1 MEPGTELRLALAMRG
16 GVSLA
21 IWMGGACGEIDELRR
36 GDNEF
41 WSELTSALGFERVV
55 VDVLTGAS
63 AGGLNGV
70 LFASA
75 LRHGFKMSDLR
86 GVWGQLASVKKIAR
100 RTGPWDSLFDGDT
113 SFLKP
118 LEEELRKLV
127 SASGAESDPQS
138 PGPCEFIDLQLTA
151 TLVEP
156 LHIPTYRLDDE
167 QLWTKR
173 SAASFRFKHHSGG
186 VLPQRDLE
194 ADDASRWRLAIAARS
209 TSSFPV
215 AFEPAV
221 VRSRRPKRFG
231 EQPSAAPGPL
241 ADCRGIFSETN
252 GTVTSTDRA
261 DFVVADGGILDN
273 IPIARAVEAI
283 AASPASGPTK
293 RVLIYLHPTG
303 PTEPPPKLAGSP
315 LVRGIRLATTRRK
328 GIEWENHVDSNDSR
342 RGIWP
347 VLTALKSTMIRSET
361 IDGDLA
367 ELQALN
373 DGVRRTRMMRE
384 AALQREQS
392 FELEPDFSQFA
403 LVWATYL
410 NQRASSDADVINT
423 LLDDPIKDLGSDP
436 FPETRNQNRWR
447 APLSH
452 MDTAE
457 RTTFT
462 QGIAS
467 AYKDRIRERS
477 AAGWTDATF
486 AATFITDVSALERVV
501 DLTLEWTRSLP
512 TSDCTRDVKPML
524 YHLRSLIEVI
534 ARVRKLAWVVV
545 ASKATPTDAQ
555 LVLDLVE
562 GMTRVPSDLAKRVVA
577 MEGTAVEFLDHVN
590 RMLQDINDSLEHREG
605 LKDHPPEL
613 KVMIGGGHIV
623 PDVDLDD
630 GDMVD
635 LRSVIAEVLVDEVS
649 KLCVDATNLQEA
661 GTPSTAMLH
670 FLMTGHTGMKDGEGD
685 GVKAVDRSVVKDRL
699 IALEIE
705 GLGEQLA
712 GCIRGE
718 ETELFRISAV
728 AKTPLADRFT
738 ALKKRSAEL
747 DLIKKDG
754 WTTSSDFLRPEVKL
768 AGNELANFAAF
779 LDARW
784 RNNDWMWGRLD
795 AASDLVAMM
804 MRSAGLNDDD
814 QVPPT
819 MLELVDRSTGLSADS
834 SVKEVRDALIGS
846 RQVQILEEILE
857 DPTELANYAIGLES
871 PTHHSGWS
879 VPKNVQLTIRNA
891 GRVIRRTVPL
901 PIAVLV
907 APLSWAV
914 QVVAAAVTAPRRW
927 KIDDPFKADPTQSD
941 RIKNPLP

>member
-41 WSELTSALGFERVV
+41 WSELTSSLGFERVV

-118 LEEELRKLV
+118 LEQALGRLV
-127 SASGAESDPQS
+127 SRTGSGSDSESPE
-138 PGPCEFIDLQLTA
+138 PCDFIDLQLTA

-194 ADDASRWRLAIAARS
+194 ADDASRWRLAVAARS
-209 TSSFPV
+209 TSSFPG
-215 AFEPAV
+215 AFEPAI
-221 VRSRRPKRFG
+221 VRSRRPERFG
-231 EQPSAAPGPL
+231 EQPPTAPGPL
-241 ADCRGIFSETN
+241 VDCRGVFSEAN

-303 PTEPPPKLAGSP
+303 PTEPPPELTRRS
-315 LVRGIRLATTRRK
+315 LVRGARIAAVRRK
-328 GIEWENHVDSNDSR
+328 GIGSNKRVDSNDSR

-467 AYKDRIRERS
+467 AYKDRMRQRS
-477 AAGWTDATF
+477 AAGWTEATF
-486 AATFITDVSALERVV
+486 AATFITDISALERVV

-512 TSDCTRDVKPML
+512 TTDCTRDVKPTL

-534 ARVRKLAWVVV
+534 ARVRKVAWVVV
-545 ASKATPTDAQ
+545 ASKAKPTDAQ
-555 LVLDLVE
+555 LVLDSVE
-562 GMTRVPSDLAKRVVA
+562 GMTRVPSDLAERVVA
-577 MEGTAVEFLDHVN
+577 MDGTAVEFLDHVN
-590 RMLQDINDSLEHREG
+590 RLLQDVNDSLEHREG
-605 LKDHPPEL
+605 INDHPPEL
-613 KVMIGGGHIV
+613 KVMAGMDYVVRDTG
-623 PDVDLDD
+623 PDDSDI
-630 GDMVD
+630 VD
-635 LRSVIAEVLVDEVS
+635 LRSTIAEVLVDEVS
-649 KLCVDATNLQEA
+649 KLCVDAMRLEQVDS
-661 GTPSTAMLH
+661 PSTALLH
-670 FLMTGHTGMKDGEGD
+670 FLMTGHTGINDGEG
-685 GVKAVDRSVVKDRL
+685 GGEKAVERSAIKDRL

-705 GLGEQLA
+705 GLGEQLS

-728 AKTPLADRFT
+728 AKTPLADEFN

-747 DLIKKDG
+747 DRVKKDG
-754 WTTSSDFLRPEVKL
+754 WTTSADFLRPEVKL
-768 AGNELANFAAF
+768 AGNELANFSAF

-795 AASDLVAMM
+795 AASDLVTMM
-804 MRSAGLNDDD
+804 MNSAGLNDDD
-814 QVPPT
+814 RVPSS
-819 MLELVDRSTGLSADS
+819 MLKFVGRTAGLSADS
-834 SVKEVRDALIGS
+834 SVGDLRDALIRS
-846 RQVQILEEILE
+846 RQLQILEEILE
-857 DPTELANYAIGLES
+857 DPTDLAEYAIGLES
-871 PTHHSGWS
+871 PTRHSGWS
-879 VPKNVQLTIRNA
+879 VPKNVQLTLRNA
-891 GRVIRRTVPL
+891 GRVIRKTVPL

-907 APLSWAV
+907 APLSWIV
-914 QVVAAAVTAPRRW
+914 QVVATALTVPRRW
-927 KIDDPFKADPTQSD
+927 KVNDPFKPDPTESGG
-941 RIKNPLP
+941 IKNSLP